1 MRAALAGREEMIMME
16 LRSADILGQMERD
29 KRSMAFMKRL
39 LFPVFL
45 VTALAGRILPMWDGR
60 DRRKGLSVVA
70 EASDLTHSV
79 VPWFYVF
86 R

>member
-1 MRAALAGREEMIMME
+1 MPWLKEEVKIME
-16 LRSADILGQMERD
+16 IRSTDILDWRERD

-39 LFPVFL
+39 LFPVLL
-45 VTALAGRILPMWDGR
+45 VTALAGRVFSKSPGNE
-60 DRRKGLSVVA
+60 RRRGMSVVA
-70 EASDLTHSV
+70 EASDLTHSI